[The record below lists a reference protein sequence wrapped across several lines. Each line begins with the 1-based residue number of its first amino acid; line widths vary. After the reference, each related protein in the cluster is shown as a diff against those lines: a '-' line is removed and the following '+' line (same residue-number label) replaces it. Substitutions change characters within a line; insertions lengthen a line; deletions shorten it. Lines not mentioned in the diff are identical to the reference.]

1 MFFLE
6 NYSRGYGYTLME
18 CLMVSQQLIAWII
31 RDKTQLVLLT
41 DFRFNFL
48 AIDVQVNAG
57 HVLAREDANLGFVV
71 IYSKSRCVEP
81 VRNDI

>member
-1 MFFLE
+1 
-6 NYSRGYGYTLME
+6 
-18 CLMVSQQLIAWII
+18 MVSQQLIAWII

-57 HVLAREDANLGFVV
+57 HVLAREDADLSGFTSPAKL
-71 IYSKSRCVEP
+71 IPGES
-81 VRNDI
+81 